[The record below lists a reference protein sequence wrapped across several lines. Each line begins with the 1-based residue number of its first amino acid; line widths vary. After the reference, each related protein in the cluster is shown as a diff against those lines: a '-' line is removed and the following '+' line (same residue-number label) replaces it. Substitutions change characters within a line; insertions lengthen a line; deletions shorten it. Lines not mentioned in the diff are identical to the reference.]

1 MIWPTCSNLLWS
13 RIGQA
18 AAHIASSSSELEVSA
33 DQSAQGAT
41 QVAETVADV
50 AAGAMDR

>member
-1 MIWPTCSNLLWS
+1 M
-13 RIGQA
+13 
-18 AAHIASSSSELEVSA
+18 SA

-50 AAGAMDR
+50 AAGAMDQVTAVDETVEIVKEIDSETMKYQIRPRK